1 MDIELHH
8 FRKIGSTMDAARDCI
23 DRGAGAKL
31 LILADEQTD
40 GRGRIEGRTWTD
52 SPGSSLLM
60 TIALKQ
66 EPLFSDAF
74 PLKVGLGVFDLL
86 SRLAADRSI
95 RKSAPASSPPGGGS
109 PPGGDEAPLFL
120 IKWPNDIMGLD
131 YVSPGNYK
139 KLCGI
144 LCESSKGWLLAG
156 IGLNLRRTAYPDS
169 LIGTATSLEEI
180 IGVNSP
186 WKGMVLPEIEN
197 VALEIAKA
205 VVSRIGDPG
214 WMDDYKKYMWMREK
228 NVGFMVGH
236 PSLGKRETG
245 RIFGVDNS
253 GRLLLRDE
261 RGEVKA
267 FLSGEISKLRGF

>member
-23 DRGAGAKL
+23 DRGAGTKL

-40 GRGRIEGRTWTD
+40 GRGRIEGRTWTG

-66 EPLFSDAF
+66 EPLFSEAF

-86 SRLAADRSI
+86 SRLAAGRSI
-95 RKSAPASSPPGGGS
+95 RKSASASPPGAG
-109 PPGGDEAPLFL
+109 EAPLFL

-131 YVSPGNYK
+131 RASPGDYR

-144 LCESSKGWLLAG
+144 LCESGKGWLLAG

-180 IGVNSP
+180 VGVNSP
-186 WKGMVLPEIEN
+186 GKGMILPEIED
-197 VALEIAKA
+197 VALGIAKA

-214 WMDDYKKYMWMREK
+214 WMGDYKKYMWMREK

-236 PSLGKRETG
+236 PSLGQWETG
-245 RIFGVDNS
+245 SIFGVDDS

-261 RGEVKA
+261 RGEMKA